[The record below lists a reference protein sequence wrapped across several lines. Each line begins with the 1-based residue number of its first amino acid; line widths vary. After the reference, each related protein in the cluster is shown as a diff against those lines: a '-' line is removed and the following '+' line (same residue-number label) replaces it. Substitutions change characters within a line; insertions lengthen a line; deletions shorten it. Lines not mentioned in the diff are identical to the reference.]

1 MYGYW
6 INRQLK
12 NYFDVTYVLDS
23 CTVYVIKSGYVLLK
37 TADLFSPELGL
48 AKLTLEDVQVC
59 TIVLN
64 SVKV

>member
-1 MYGYW
+1 MDKSSTQKLFGCDLCFGFVYGLLYK
-6 INRQLK
+6 IG
-12 NYFDVTYVLDS
+12 
-23 CTVYVIKSGYVLLK
+23 ILLK

-48 AKLTLEDVQVC
+48 AELTLEDVQVC